1 MDYQDLNKNS
11 TQTLAGVEILEQI
24 TNSLNDN
31 DANKPLVFFDQL
43 IDCAEDDKKDE
54 ISDVVKN
61 IKKRCDTEKVNSLI
75 NVIFKE
81 DPNNFS
87 ILLEKYAEYCVSE
100 GFEDGVIRNLA
111 CLKELIMEV
120 NPVGLQTYENGEF
133 SSDWDNAS
141 AIGSNATRLDT
152 KPVIQ
157 TEQLAEQL
165 EENFTAQFEDLLDI
179 PAASEEELKAGE
191 QEFQRRIQSEPMP
204 QEAEDVSLVQEE
216 PLAKTEDFTFSTHE
230 LDAVDESVENN
241 QSLALERATEDEV
254 EDILAAQEEPL
265 TKTDNFTSS
274 THELDDLRVDAVDE
288 SVESNQSLVLKQA
301 IEEIVEE
308 QTAKALERQGQYFV
322 ELLQSYFQN
331 QNPTQTTQAPE
342 YSPEWLNNLNAL
354 IEECQNMSHCS
365 DEKQKQKLTEDSLK
379 QLLMYIGGGL
389 FTLRNRPLEYF
400 CNVCDLYN
408 THHSAE
414 HMDLSS
420 FWVDAKSV
428 VLHFAE
434 KGLYQPNAISS
445 FPDELKAVLDSMK
458 SYIQLSN
465 TQNILVSL
473 QEISQILKTV
483 DKENHSERFVSNET
497 LSEKIKH
504 LEEGMNN
511 HFSTMLTKLP
521 ENIHEN
527 IQTET
532 LNTSDDID
540 TQELKEWMLKLRRDV
555 KFLVKYFRS
564 QDPAYF
570 DAINQIKNK
579 PNDTRTAMI
588 SSNTDSLFMKILK
601 K

>member
-1 MDYQDLNKNS
+1 MDNLDLNKNS
-11 TQTLAGVEILEQI
+11 TQTLADVEILEQI

-133 SSDWDNAS
+133 SRDWDNAS
-141 AIGSNATRLDT
+141 VIGSNATRLDT

-157 TEQLAEQL
+157 TEQL

-216 PLAKTEDFTFSTHE
+216 PL
-230 LDAVDESVENN
+230 
-241 QSLALERATEDEV
+241 
-254 EDILAAQEEPL
+254 
-265 TKTDNFTSS
+265 
-274 THELDDLRVDAVDE
+274 
-288 SVESNQSLVLKQA
+288 NQSLVLKQA

-342 YSPEWLNNLNAL
+342 YSPEWLNGLNNS

-420 FWVDAKSV
+420 FWVEAKSV
-428 VLHFAE
+428 VLNFAE